1 MTQLNAFVARSFD
14 SHDEQRIRPVLDFLG
29 TFQKAGFFCETADAA
44 EVESVSKKVRRMI
57 DERGVFIGFFT
68 KRHPAYAFSSKISGA
83 WQVLFGKTKP
93 QSWSAP
99 AWVLQESGYALCGE
113 KKMILLKEIGVEVP
127 GLQGDLEYVSF
138 DPNNPTSVFSK
149 LSEMING
156 LLAEAAGTTVSVTVT
171 QRNEQTQVAMEST
184 ASQPPAE
191 TPKET
196 AEGPDLADRLV
207 EMMDAAADHGLEG
220 VAAAWR
226 AGSHLIADPQHE
238 GFDQVAWDSLYFENR
253 FTAGASDAVEDLKH
267 LRDQNPNRFEPK
279 RAMANCYYASKEF
292 DLASSLFLEV
302 ANSQEGPRKARN
314 LVMAARALRET
325 KRYDEAIEALRA
337 ALPII
342 SDDLRDE
349 AVSLHYHLLRE
360 RGHDYFAFAT
370 AEAALHENPQLPV
383 RFGLG
388 LDYRLKN
395 LNEIALY

>member
-57 DERGVFIGFFT
+57 DERSVFIGFFT

-83 WQVLFGKTKP
+83 RQVLFGNTKP

-99 AWVLQESGYALCGE
+99 AWVLQESGYALCGG
-113 KKMILLKEIGVEVP
+113 KKLILLKEIGVEVP
-127 GLQGDLEYVSF
+127 GLQGDLEYVPF
-138 DPNNPTSVFSK
+138 DPSNPASVFSK

-156 LLAEAAGTTVSVTVT
+156 LLAEAAGTTVNVTVT

-184 ASQPPAE
+184 VSQAPAE
-191 TPKET
+191 TPTET
-196 AEGPDLADRLV
+196 AEGPDLTDRLV
-207 EMMDAAADHGLEG
+207 EMMDAAADHDLGA
-220 VAAAWR
+220 VAAAWT

-253 FTAGASDAVEDLKH
+253 FTADASDAVEDLKH
-267 LRDQNPNRFEPK
+267 LRDQKPNRSEPK

-302 ANSQEGPRKARN
+302 ANSQEGRRKARN
-314 LVMAARALRET
+314 LVLAAKALRET
-325 KRYDEAIEALRA
+325 KRYDEALEAISGRA
-337 ALPII
+337 KINTHSKA
-342 SDDLRDE
+342 
-349 AVSLHYHLLRE
+349 HC
-360 RGHDYFAFAT
+360 
-370 AEAALHENPQLPV
+370 
-383 RFGLG
+383 
-388 LDYRLKN
+388 
-395 LNEIALY
+395 